1 MGRKSTKKDKNI
13 YQLSREEI
21 GYTREKASEKME
33 FISPDKIANIEN
45 GTIARPEEIL
55 ALAKCYKKPSLCN
68 YYCSH
73 DCAIGEEYVPQ
84 IELKELP
91 QIVLET
97 LNSLNLL
104 NKEKE
109 RLVQITVDGK
119 ISSEEYA
126 DFQKI
131 QNLLEQISITVETLQ
146 LWVEQK
152 IADDDFIR

>member
-13 YQLSREEI
+13 YQLSREKI

-45 GTIARPEEIL
+45 GAIARPEEIL

-109 RLVQITVDGK
+109 RLVQITVDWK
-119 ISSEEYA
+119 ISPEEYA